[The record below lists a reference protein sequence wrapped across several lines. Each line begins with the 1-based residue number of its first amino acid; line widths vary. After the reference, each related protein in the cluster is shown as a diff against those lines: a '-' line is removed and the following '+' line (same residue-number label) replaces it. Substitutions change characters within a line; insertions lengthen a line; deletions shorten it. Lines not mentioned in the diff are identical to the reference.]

1 MAAWLSSALCPCV
14 LSRHSPHN
22 TSISSLILGPQSPN
36 TQLFIPLYKS
46 LHTIKIPNISTRTE
60 LCAPVPCWA
69 VQRSWSMPWSMQ
81 CGLESCSV
89 IRVECCRHQPA
100 AGAGASK
107 YTAAAPPTSSH
118 LNKGYILH
126 TALSHHTTSPSP
138 AIHSISTHNQQK
150 QHTEIQPDTLHYI
163 FAQRIMGF
171 LPPNICKQ
179 CRHAE
184 GANNIIL
191 MI

>member
-22 TSISSLILGPQSPN
+22 TSISLLTLSTQPFTPQTVTPNSLLSKY
-36 TQLFIPLYKS
+36 LKLSKY
-46 LHTIKIPNISTRTE
+46 LSTRTE
-60 LCAPVPCWA
+60 LCAPVACWA
-69 VQRSWSMPWSMQ
+69 VERSWSMQ
-81 CGLESCSV
+81 CGLESGELLV
-89 IRVECCRHQPA
+89 CCRHGPA
-100 AGAGASK
+100 AGPGRVSTLQRLHQHPAILTKGTF
-107 YTAAAPPTSSH
+107 YTQPCHITQ
-118 LNKGYILH
+118 
-126 TALSHHTTSPSP
+126 HHP